1 MESDLQISGL
11 RGRLADAEAQLARN
25 NKVLA
30 EVVDKYVRFKKNGA
44 AVGGAGATRGRGG
57 LRRALVAAVVTI
69 VVASTR
75 LLNSSLPGGDDRP
88 QGLRDSCGMG
98 SGARC

>member
-30 EVVDKYVRFKKNGA
+30 EVVDKYVRFKKNGG
-44 AVGGAGATRGRGG
+44 AVSRRDARTWWAPSSAGCGGCH
-57 LRRALVAAVVTI
+57 
-69 VVASTR
+69 
-75 LLNSSLPGGDDRP
+75 
-88 QGLRDSCGMG
+88 DSC
-98 SGARC
+98 SFNPFAQFQFAWWR